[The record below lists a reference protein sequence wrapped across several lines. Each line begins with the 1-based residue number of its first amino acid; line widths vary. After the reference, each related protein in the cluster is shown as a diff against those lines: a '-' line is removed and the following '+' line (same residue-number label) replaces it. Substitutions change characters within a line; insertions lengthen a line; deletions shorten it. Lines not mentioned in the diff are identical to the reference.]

1 MTLKKQNELLIETLR
16 AVYPVIGR
24 GFITVGTVM
33 KTSQKAIKDT
43 LIAVGAMEEP
53 KPE

>member
-16 AVYPVIGR
+16 AVYPVVGR
-24 GFITVGTVM
+24 GFIRIDSVM
-33 KTSQKAIKDT
+33 KTGQRAITDA
-43 LIAVGAMEEP
+43 LIAVGAMEAP